1 VTCRNCGAALSGR
14 YCSACGQRH
23 DTHAP
28 TVGHFLHETAETLT
42 HVDSRLWRTLW
53 YLLSRP
59 GFLTQEFFA
68 GRRARY
74 LPPIR
79 LYIVIS
85 VTCFLLLALMPSS
98 ENGSSQD
105 SAVVTLDNSDCSKFE
120 YHGPWK
126 LQLEPRLRAACQRV
140 VNDDGA
146 GFGDA
151 LLRALPKAMF
161 VLLPLFALFMMPF
174 YLRPLRL
181 YVEHLIFLVHN
192 HSAVFM
198 ALSINMVLDAALP
211 AVVADWLPLL
221 LFIFLI
227 WYCWRGM
234 TVFYANSNG
243 WTVFKIAILGF
254 LYLVIAGFV
263 LAFTGIATLLS
274 I

>member
-1 VTCRNCGAALSGR
+1 
-14 YCSACGQRH
+14 
-23 DTHAP
+23 
-28 TVGHFLHETAETLT
+28 
-42 HVDSRLWRTLW
+42 
-53 YLLSRP
+53 
-59 GFLTQEFFA
+59 
-68 GRRARY
+68 
-74 LPPIR
+74 
-79 LYIVIS
+79 
-85 VTCFLLLALMPSS
+85 
-98 ENGSSQD
+98 
-105 SAVVTLDNSDCSKFE
+105 
-120 YHGPWK
+120 
-126 LQLEPRLRAACQRV
+126 
-140 VNDDGA
+140 
-146 GFGDA
+146 
-151 LLRALPKAMF
+151 
-161 VLLPLFALFMMPF
+161 MMPF

-243 WTVFKIAILGF
+243 WTVFKVATLGV
-254 LYLVIAGFV
+254 LYIVIAGFV